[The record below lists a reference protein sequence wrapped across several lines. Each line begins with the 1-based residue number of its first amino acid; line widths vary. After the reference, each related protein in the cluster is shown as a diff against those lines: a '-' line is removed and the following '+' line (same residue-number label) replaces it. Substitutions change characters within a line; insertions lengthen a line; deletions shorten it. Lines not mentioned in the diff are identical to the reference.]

1 MTLPKHYNPQEV
13 EPRLSAC
20 WQEAGIY
27 HFSPETSSPVFSIDT
42 PPPTISGNLHLG
54 HAYSYTH
61 PDIFARFWRMNGC
74 AVYYPMGFD
83 NNGLPTERLVEKKLG
98 LPAAQIGRTA
108 FIEKC
113 LQTSREAEAEYTS
126 IFNRLGLSVDWRFT
140 YRTIDE
146 NARRISQ
153 YSFLELYRQGLAY
166 RHEAPSIWC
175 PECRTALAQADL
187 NDLERLSEFV
197 SIAFQQE
204 DGAAIPI
211 ATTRPELLPAC
222 VAVFI
227 HPQDSRY
234 QHLLGSFLT
243 VPLFGQKIPVLADL
257 GADPHKGTG
266 IVMCCTF
273 GDTADVTWWKEHHLP
288 YIAALDRSGRLT
300 EAAGRYA
307 GLTAAEARSQI
318 KNDLAGDGLLLD
330 RRQTFQTVRVHERCD
345 TPVEILMSPQW
356 FINILDN
363 KDLLLAL
370 GEKINWH
377 PPSLL
382 SRYQAWVSNLQS
394 DWCISRQRY
403 FGVPF
408 PVWYCLECGRVNLAE
423 LSQLPVDP
431 SEQQPFKPC
440 TCGSVRF
447 RPEEDILDTWATSS
461 MSPQIAGGWRP
472 GFNDTTATGLQSPA
486 LYEQV
491 FPFTLRPQ
499 AHDIIR
505 TWAFYTILKSEYHFS
520 TLPWKDVLI
529 SGWGV
534 AGEGMGKISK
544 SRGGGP
550 MPPQEMFARY
560 SADAVRY
567 WATSTG
573 AGKDAVIS
581 EEKIQVGA
589 RLATKLWN
597 VARFSEPFLPGAL
610 LPQPGAEIS
619 LSAADRW
626 ILAQAQTLI
635 QRATK
640 MLQEYEYAA
649 ARSEIESFFWRDLAD
664 NYIEMCK
671 QRLYTPES
679 ASRPGACFTLHS
691 ILLTTL
697 KLFAPFLPFI
707 TEQVYLTL
715 FASSEPDETARRSIH
730 LSSWPQPDPAF
741 ENPALQGFGEALVSI
756 ITSIRRFK
764 SEHNLPLSSDIKKL
778 HLNVDEPGLQ
788 DFLQQA
794 VPDLASACRALQV
807 QLVENMEPGLVLIDS
822 QEQIIIGI
830 QP

>member
-1 MTLPKHYNPQEV
+1 MTLPKHYQPQEV
-13 EPRLSAC
+13 ERHLCAY

-27 HFSPETSSPVFSIDT
+27 RFSADLDNPVYSIDT

-54 HAYSYTH
+54 HTYSYTH
-61 PDIFARFWRMNGC
+61 PDIFARFWRMNGY

-83 NNGLPTERLVEKKLG
+83 NNGLPTERLVEKTLG
-98 LPAAQIGRTA
+98 LPASKIGRTA

-113 LQTSREAEAEYTS
+113 LQTSRDAEAEYTS
-126 IFNRLGLSVDWRFT
+126 IFTRLGLSVDWRFT
-140 YRTIDE
+140 YRTIDD

-153 YSFLELYRQGLAY
+153 FSFLELYRKGLAY
-166 RHEAPSIWC
+166 RQEAPSIWC

-204 DGAAIPI
+204 AGAAVPI

-234 QHLLGSFLT
+234 QHLLGSLLT
-243 VPLFGQKIPVLADL
+243 VPLFGQKVPVLADL

-273 GDTADVTWWKEHHLP
+273 GDTADVAWWKEYHLP
-288 YIAALDRSGRLT
+288 YIAALDRDGCLT
-300 EAAGRYA
+300 EAAGRFA
-307 GLTAAEARSQI
+307 GLTASDARNQL
-318 KNDLAGDGLLLD
+318 KNALASDGLLLD
-330 RRQTFQTVRVHERCD
+330 RRETLQTVRVHERCD

-356 FINILDN
+356 FINILN
-363 KDLLLAL
+363 YKDRLLAL
-370 GEKINWH
+370 GEEIKWY
-377 PPSLL
+377 PPALL

-408 PVWYCLECGRVNLAE
+408 PLWHCLECGRVNLAD

-431 SEQQPFKPC
+431 SEQQPLTPC
-440 TCGSVRF
+440 ACGSLRF
-447 RPEEDILDTWATSS
+447 QPEEDVLDTWATSS

-472 GFNDTTATGLQSPA
+472 DFNNTPTVNHQVPL
-486 LYEQV
+486 LYDRV

-520 TLPWKDVLI
+520 ALPWKDVLI

-550 MPPQEMFARY
+550 MPPQEMFTRY

-567 WATSTG
+567 WASSTG

-581 EEKIQVGA
+581 EEKIQLGA

-597 VARFSEPFLPGAL
+597 VSRFSEPFLPDTLSMRADT
-610 LPQPGAEIS
+610 EITF
-619 LSAADRW
+619 SAADRW
-626 ILAQAQTLI
+626 ILSQAQALI
-635 QRATK
+635 RRVTK

-649 ARSEIESFFWRDLAD
+649 AKSEIESFFWRDLAD
-664 NYIEMCK
+664 NYLEMCK
-671 QRLYTPES
+671 QRLYAQES
-679 ASRPGACFTLHS
+679 TLRRGACFTLHR

-707 TEQVYLTL
+707 TEQVYLSL
-715 FASSEPDETARRSIH
+715 FASSEPEETARKSIH

-741 ENPALQGFGEALVSI
+741 ENPELQRFGEALISI
-756 ITSIRRFK
+756 VTSVRRFK
-764 SEHNLPLSSDIKKL
+764 SEHSLPLSSDIKSMQL
-778 HLNVDEPGLQ
+778 MVVQPGLKS
-788 DFLQQA
+788 FIIQA

-807 QLVENMEPGLVLIDS
+807 QIVDQIDPGLVVIEYQD
-822 QEQIIIGI
+822 EITIGI